1 MRLGHASMMRF
12 LRVTALAA
20 VVALTGACATIPPTA
35 GSNPVDPLERYN
47 RHVSEF
53 NDRVDR
59 ALLKPVAQAYADYV
73 PSPVRECVG
82 NIFSNIADVPN
93 ALNNLLQG
101 KPAAAVSDICRVVIN
116 TTVGVLGCF
125 DVASKAGLE
134 KSEEDFGQTLGRW
147 GSGPGPYFVWPFLG
161 PSTIRDSVGR
171 VVGFYTDPLDY
182 VDPVRTRNSLWATR
196 LIDTRAS
203 LFPAEK
209 VIEGAALD
217 KYQFI
222 RDAYLQRRRS
232 LIYDGNPPRERDP
245 EDEPE
250 QKPASAPD
258 QPNAVPGR

>member
-1 MRLGHASMMRF
+1 MLQTVNRL
-12 LRVTALAA
+12 LRLFTVA
-20 VVALTGACATIPPTA
+20 VGVATIGACATIPPNA

-47 RHVSEF
+47 RHMFEF

-59 ALLKPVAQAYADYV
+59 AVLKPVAQAYVDYV
-73 PSPVRECVG
+73 PEPVRNCVG

-125 DVASKAGLE
+125 DVASKSGLE
-134 KSEEDFGQTLGRW
+134 KSDEDFGQTLGRW
-147 GSGPGPYFVWPFLG
+147 GAGPGPYFVWPLLG
-161 PSTIRDSVGR
+161 PNTIRDSVGR
-171 VVGFYTDPLDY
+171 VAGFYTDPLGYLDS
-182 VDPVRTRNSLWATR
+182 VRARNSLTATR
-196 LIDTRAS
+196 LVDTRAS

-222 RDAYLQRRRS
+222 RDGYLQRRRN
-232 LIYDGNPPRERDP
+232 LVYDGDPPREREP
-245 EDEPE
+245 DEETE
-250 QKPASAPD
+250 QKPVTVPD
-258 QPNAVPGR
+258 QPKAAPAR